1 MEDNF
6 EQNKSEVLELKK
18 KANLDEERMKDLQKQ
33 AIEAGK
39 TKQNVVKALTVAAGA
54 APLLFGLAGAL
65 AGGSTG
71 VVPLLQQTGTVM
83 GALGQVVPVV
93 AKAAEIGMILLENQV
108 AADFFG

>member
-65 AGGSTG
+65 AGGRTE
-71 VVPLLQQTGTVM
+71 TVM